1 MALIT
6 FASMQWLGG
15 LVSRLSRQTTAL
27 LVRVG
32 GLLLATIGAQMFL
45 GGLKNFFGL

>member
-1 MALIT
+1 MALVT
-6 FASMQWLGG
+6 FGSLAWLGG
-15 LVSRLSRQTTAL
+15 LISKLSPQATAL

-45 GGLKNFFGL
+45 GGLKNFFA